1 MDRSDRTRVRRKAGR
16 GRYDRE
22 TIHAILDEAFVGH
35 VGFVV
40 DSVPHVTPMV
50 IARSGDELLLHGT
63 TRGRLMCHLEG
74 GSEVCVEVTHVD
86 GLIVSRPLFDSSM
99 NYRSVVVFGL
109 ARPVTK
115 PDEKLDALR
124 AIVEHVLPGRWEEA
138 RPPSASELRSTSIL
152 AVPLTEAS
160 AKVRSGPPQ
169 DAEADLN
176 AAAWAGEIR
185 LRVISLPPIR
195 DPLLA
200 DGIPVPA
207 SVERFDPSRF
217 AEPGSPREDDGS

>member
-1 MDRSDRTRVRRKAGR
+1 MDRSGLTRVRRKPDR

-22 TIHAILDEAFVGH
+22 TIYAILDEAVVGH

-50 IARSGDELLLHGT
+50 IARWGDELLLHGST
-63 TRGRLMCHLEG
+63 GSRLMRHIEG
-74 GSEVCVEVTHVD
+74 GGEVCVEVTQVG
-86 GLIVSRPLFDSSM
+86 GLIVSRSLFDSSM

-109 ARPVTK
+109 AGPVTNA
-115 PDEKLDALR
+115 DEKLDALR

-138 RPPSASELRSTSIL
+138 RPRSASELRSTSIL
-152 AVPLTEAS
+152 AVPLAEAS

-169 DAEADLN
+169 DAEVDLN
-176 AAAWAGEIR
+176 AAAWAGEIPM
-185 LRVISLPPIR
+185 RVISLPPVR

-200 DGIPVPA
+200 DGIPVPT

-217 AEPGSPREDDGS
+217 TGPGEPA